1 MIISASRRTDIPAF
15 YAEWFA
21 NRIKEEYVLVRS
33 LVRRNQV
40 RKIDLS
46 PEVVD
51 GIVFWTKNPEPMLKH
66 LSALEKYPYYFQITL
81 TAYDRD
87 VEPNLPSKNNV
98 ILPAIRDL
106 MKAIGRERVVW
117 RYDPILFNDR
127 YTMEYH
133 CKYFRNLAA
142 KLSGCTEKCTVS
154 FLKSYKKIEKN
165 VESLNAQEGTFEM
178 QCELMQKF
186 AEIGKEYGLTIDA
199 CAEKIDFQNLGISP
213 ASCIDKRRLERIGNC
228 QLNLQKDL
236 YQRPE
241 CGCVDSIDIGAYDCC
256 GHGCLYCYANTKPGT
271 AKDNLSMHDPN
282 SPLLLGNVGRGDVM
296 IANIMESNKVE
307 RTVGPSPR
315 TVPQTFEDLGLDSER
330 NDMSETQG
338 AELQE
343 ITSPDMDAVRALYH
357 SVGWTNYT
365 LRPEM
370 LRNAFQHSLW
380 TLGAYEDGKLVGL
393 VRCVGDGYSVVLVQD
408 LLVEPAYQRQGIG
421 TRLMQAVLQRYEQV
435 YQLELFTD
443 DSPKTIA
450 FYRSLGLKE
459 VSRFGCCG
467 FVRYQTV

>member
-15 YAEWFA
+15 YAEWFV

-46 PEVVD
+46 PNVVD

-66 LSALEKYPYYFQITL
+66 LSKLDKYPYYFQITL
-81 TAYDRD
+81 TGYDRD

-106 MKAIGRERVVW
+106 AKAIGRERVVW
-117 RYDPILFNDR
+117 RYDPIFFNDR

-133 CKYFRNLAA
+133 CKYFRTLAA

-165 VESLNAQEGTFEM
+165 VEPLNAQEGTFEM
-178 QCELMQKF
+178 QCELMQRF
-186 AEIGKEYGLTIDA
+186 AEIAKVYGLTIDA

-213 ASCIDKRRLERIGNC
+213 ASCIDKSRLERIGNC
-228 QLNLQKDL
+228 RLNLHKDL

-241 CGCVDSIDIGAYDCC
+241 CGCVESIDIGAYDCC
-256 GHGCLYCYANTKPGT
+256 GHGCLYCFANTRSDT
-271 AKDNLSMHDPN
+271 VKDNRSMHDPN
-282 SPLLLGNVGRGDVM
+282 SPLLVGEVGRFDDM
-296 IANIMESNKVE
+296 IANIMTSNKVE
-307 RTVGPSPR
+307 QTAGASSRAI
-315 TVPQTFEDLGLDSER
+315 PQAFADLGLDER
-330 NDMSETQG
+330 SGMSETQQI
-338 AELQE
+338 EMRE
-343 ITSPDMDAVRALYH
+343 ITTPDMEAVLALYH

-370 LRNAFQHSLW
+370 LQNAFQHSLW
-380 TLGAYEDGKLVGL
+380 TLGAYKGGRLVGL

-408 LLVEPAYQRQGIG
+408 LLVEPECQRQGIG
-421 TRLMQAVLQRYEQV
+421 TRLMQAVMEKYKDV

-443 DSPKTIA
+443 DSPQIIA

-459 VSRFGCCG
+459 VSRFGCLG